1 MDTHTAELIGIAIL
15 TRDAFGIDRARR
27 YASLA
32 GLPPELA
39 DNVLSRSLAGL
50 RRIDAAPLRV
60 DRRRPNDKQ
69 LSQMQ
74 RRKADLD

>member
-15 TRDAFGIDRARR
+15 TLDAFGIDRARR

-39 DNVLSRSLAGL
+39 DKVLSRSLAGL
-50 RRIDAAPLRV
+50 RRIDAAPVRV

-69 LSQMQ
+69 VSQMQ